1 MVLRVVFRLET
12 REVSLKI
19 GNEIRMLKTPSPDNK
34 IFFNVLR
41 KVGMYC
47 VR

>member
-1 MVLRVVFRLET
+1 MVLRVVLRIET
-12 REVSLKI
+12 RKVSLKLD
-19 GNEIRMLKTPSPDNK
+19 NEIRMLKTPSPDK

-41 KVGMYC
+41 KVGLYC